1 VLTIR
6 KLLLTAGM
14 SVVLPGTSDQIV
26 VAIVICMVF
35 WRFENATMPY
45 FDRNN
50 DDLAEIANDQVFVIL
65 FVSLLVR
72 AGTQPH
78 RASKPLVFPRSPR
91 CASHHCVL
99 VLVHYTLFVYTDAVT
114 GPVWAIAMEAI
125 IILAILATPVAA
137 VAYSFRESVVSYDDE
152 HKGRKSSVVGVP
164 LNASLKAANA
174 NANAAAA
181 AIAIAAAHAPA
192 PTAAPSPTV
201 RTSTAAT
208 TATTRSVAKTVRTT
222 LASWSRKNH
231 QGKVVA
237 VDLEAGSGG
246 GLRSSVGM
254 DSSLQSIGEADED
267 ADDASDE
274 ATAAGQRAF
283 MASLSARLE
292 AEDEGSDDDG
302 GSGGSDSQSSVAGGS
317 GAVAVLPRGGLRKAA
332 KGSDKR
338 RSVAALAPAA
348 AEDGK
353 DTHVDGGRDGV
364 LLVEEFVEVAV
375 GAETPPRKASVRP
388 TVPHLALSP
397 TDK

>member
-1 VLTIR
+1 
-6 KLLLTAGM
+6 
-14 SVVLPGTSDQIV
+14 
-26 VAIVICMVF
+26 
-35 WRFENATMPY
+35 
-45 FDRNN
+45 
-50 DDLAEIANDQVFVIL
+50 
-65 FVSLLVR
+65 
-72 AGTQPH
+72 
-78 RASKPLVFPRSPR
+78 
-91 CASHHCVL
+91 
-99 VLVHYTLFVYTDAVT
+99 
-114 GPVWAIAMEAI
+114 MEAI

-254 DSSLQSIGEADED
+254 DSSLQSIGEVDED
-267 ADDASDE
+267 ADADESDE
-274 ATAAGQRAF
+274 ATAAGPRAF